1 VPPTTFHTERL
12 TLRPWDPDDPSD
24 VATAFD
30 IYRRDEVARWL
41 GANPAPWTDEQMAHE
56 KLLRWQSWMDEEPGY
71 GLWAI
76 VPDGLASPVGT
87 ALLAHL
93 PDGEGEDTEDVEVG
107 WHLHPD
113 HWGHGYATEAA
124 QRLMEHARDD
134 LGLSAINA
142 LAYPGNDRSLAVM
155 RRLGM
160 VPRGET
166 DRWYGVQLLWWS
178 TP

>member
-1 VPPTTFHTERL
+1 MSH
-12 TLRPWDPDDPSD
+12 
-24 VATAFD
+24 
-30 IYRRDEVARWL
+30 
-41 GANPAPWTDEQMAHE
+41 
-56 KLLRWQSWMDEEPGY
+56 
-71 GLWAI
+71 
-76 VPDGLASPVGT
+76 
-87 ALLAHL
+87 
-93 PDGEGEDTEDVEVG
+93 TEDVEVG

-134 LGLSAINA
+134 LGLSTINA